1 MKQVLTD
8 IARAIVDH
16 PDEVTVIEREEG
28 DNLILELKVA
38 ADDMGKVIG
47 KRGRIANAIRT
58 VVKATANRDSRRVIV
73 NIVSDAE

>member
-8 IARAIVDH
+8 IAKAIVDY
-16 PDEVTVIEREEG
+16 PDSVVVTEREEG
-28 DNLILELKVA
+28 DNVFLELEVT

-47 KRGRIANAIRT
+47 KRGKIANAIRT
-58 VVKATANRDSRRVIV
+58 VIKASATKENKRVIV

>member
-16 PDEVTVIEREEG
+16 PDSVVVVEKEEG
-28 DNLILELKVA
+28 GTLFLELTVA

-47 KRGRIANAIRT
+47 KRGKIANAIRT
-58 VVKATANRDSRRVIV
+58 VVKATANRDNKRVVV
-73 NIVSDAE
+73 NIVSDEE

>member
-8 IARAIVDH
+8 IAKAIVDM
-16 PDEVTVIEREEG
+16 PDSVVVTEKEEG
-28 DNLILELKVA
+28 DNVFLELMVA

-47 KRGRIANAIRT
+47 KRGKIANAIRT
-58 VVKATANRDSRRVIV
+58 VVKATATRDNKRVIV

>member
-16 PDEVTVIEREEG
+16 PDEVTVVEREEG

>member
-8 IARAIVDH
+8 IAKAIVDY
-16 PDEVTVIEREEG
+16 PDSVVVTEKEEG
-28 DNLILELKVA
+28 DNVFLELEVA

-47 KRGRIANAIRT
+47 KRGKIANAIRT
-58 VVKATANRDSRRVIV
+58 VIKASATKENKRVIV

>member
-8 IARAIVDH
+8 IAKAIVDA
-16 PDEVTVIEREEG
+16 PDSVVVTEREEG
-28 DNLILELKVA
+28 DNVFLELMVA

-47 KRGRIANAIRT
+47 KRGKIANAIRT
-58 VVKATANRDSRRVIV
+58 VVKATATKDNKRVIV

>member
-8 IARAIVDH
+8 IARAIVDY
-16 PDEVTVIEREEG
+16 PDSVVVTEREEG
-28 DNLILELKVA
+28 DTLFLELTVA

-47 KRGRIANAIRT
+47 KRGKIENAIRT
-58 VVKATANRDSRRVIV
+58 VVKATANRDNRRVVV

>member
-8 IARAIVDH
+8 IAKAIVDA
-16 PDEVTVIEREEG
+16 PEAVVVTEREEG
-28 DNLILELKVA
+28 DNVFLELMVA

-47 KRGRIANAIRT
+47 KRGKIANAIRT
-58 VVKATANRDSRRVIV
+58 VVKATANRDSKRVIV